1 MRNRLVLWCGL
12 VAAPWLAWSTVKAT
26 ASSAVAQKPIVVA
39 QAEAP
44 AAKAAAGAANSDY
57 WPEFGK
63 YPVPDAPYTATL
75 RSVSLEDLATRDLLP
90 LGIYKG
96 TPELNA
102 KRAWYEEHFYDTLAA
117 KKVWPDGAQHYHH
130 DWQGDRPWTFEP
142 IPQAAPPPCDQPQPT
157 GYDAEGCRYANAL
170 FKDVAAKDPAKAKAL
185 REQVRRGRD
194 VWFKGTFGNQDEIY
208 LHFSRTTPHGMDDIW
223 YPWLDTRERK
233 QRFTKYGVIND
244 PDCTEGDAST
254 NFWDKCPDPHSSGV
268 LGYRKY
274 YADPT
279 KDASG
284 KVVFDPKTASYQP
297 DELKKNLRYVIGH
310 PCVQCHVGFDPTHP
324 PANPNLPKWEDL
336 SATIGNQHVNQPTM
350 FFQGAPKDSLAR
362 IALEAG
368 RPGTIDTSLV
378 ANDFQNN
385 PGTQNNIMDFQNR
398 RVFTNTMKDP
408 VTGELRQGRTQHVL
422 KGGEDSVGDHL
433 ALIRV
438 YVNIGMCTEECWTP
452 NFPTPGSY
460 FGDKSHQ
467 KPFRIAQCAKDCEPW
482 NYADAKM
489 DDLAAFLITGGPTYL
504 TSAKDSDGKSGD
516 NFVDFKKV
524 PEGRKVFAREC
535 AGCHSSTVAP
545 ENIRSDRAALE
556 RFYTGHVFGRE
567 DTWQAEFT
575 DEERT
580 SPEFIAKY
588 LAKDAGGRLRPKQ
601 FAEGGLHGGDVFGQD
616 WLGNDEPTAFNIVG
630 TNACRALHDNHNKG
644 HIWEE
649 FSSEDYKARPSPGAV
664 PNVLNRMVPL
674 LGGIKMGERKIEG
687 GPGYLRN
694 ISLLSVWAT
703 APFLHNNAIGEM
715 PVLADGT
722 PDTTVQ
728 GRIKAFEAAFDELM
742 TSDNAAITPH
752 RTAKTSVTSTPFW
765 LAPREDGQGWLKLPV
780 AKGTPI
786 ANFASADPHSPL
798 FMKCDDPVENKGHQ
812 FGVTLSA
819 DEKLAL
825 REFLKLM

>member
-1 MRNRLVLWCGL
+1 MRFKTFVCSGLLLLPVLAL
-12 VAAPWLAWSTVKAT
+12 AAKPVPPKPAAAP
-26 ASSAVAQKPIVVA
+26 
-39 QAEAP
+39 AP
-44 AAKAAAGAANSDY
+44 AAVQDDY
-57 WPEFGK
+57 WPAFGK
-63 YPVPDAPYTATL
+63 YPVPDAPYSATL
-75 RSVSLEDLATRDLLP
+75 RSVSLEDLAKRDLLP

-96 TPELNA
+96 TPQLNE
-102 KRAWYEEHFYDTLAA
+102 KRAWYEAHFYDTLAA
-117 KKVWPDGAQHYHH
+117 RKVWPDGAQHYQH
-130 DWQGDRPWTFEP
+130 DWQGPITWTFAP
-142 IPQAAPPPCDQPQPT
+142 IPQKAPPPCDQPQPT
-157 GYDAEGCRYANAL
+157 GYDAEGCRYVNSL
-170 FKDVAAKDPAKAKAL
+170 FKDVAAVDPAKAKAL
-185 REQVRRGRD
+185 REQARRGRD

-208 LHFSRTTPHGMDDIW
+208 LHFSRTVPNGIDDIW
-223 YPWLDTRERK
+223 YPWLDTRERS
-233 QRFTKYGVIND
+233 QRFTKYGLIND

-254 NFWDKCPDPHSSGV
+254 YWWDKCPDPHSSGV

-284 KVVFDPKTASYQP
+284 KVVFDPKTSPYQP
-297 DELKKNLRYVIGH
+297 DELKKNLRFVIGH

-324 PANPNLPKWEDL
+324 PANPNLPKWDDI
-336 SATIGNQHVNQPTM
+336 SATIGNQHINQPTM

-362 IALEAG
+362 VALQAG

-438 YVNIGMCTEECWTP
+438 YVNIGMCTEECWAP
-452 NFPTPGSY
+452 NFPSPGVM
-460 FGDKSHQ
+460 FGEKSHQ
-467 KPFRIAQCAKDCEPW
+467 RPFRIAQCAKDCEPW

-504 TSAKDSDGKSGD
+504 VNAKDVDGTPGASLID
-516 NFVDFKKV
+516 MAKV
-524 PEGRKVFAREC
+524 PVGRKVFAREC
-535 AGCHSSTVAP
+535 AGCHSSLVAP
-545 ENIRSDRAALE
+545 ENIRNDRAALA
-556 RFYTGHVFGRE
+556 RFYEGHVFGRE

-575 DEERT
+575 PEERN

-588 LAKDAGGRLRPKQ
+588 LAKDKQGRLRPVQ
-601 FAEGGLHGGDVFGQD
+601 FAKDEVFGQD
-616 WLGNDEPTAFNIVG
+616 WLGNDEPTPFNIIG
-630 TNACRALHDNHNKG
+630 TNMCRALHDNHNEG

-649 FSSEDYKARPSPGAV
+649 FSSEDYKHRPSPGSV
-664 PNVLNRMVPL
+664 PNVLSRMIPVV
-674 LGGIKMGERKIEG
+674 GGTKVGERKIEG

-703 APFLHNNAIGEM
+703 APFLHNNAIGEATR
-715 PVLADGT
+715 LADGQT
-722 PDTTVQ
+722 MDYTVR
-728 GRIKAFEAAFDELM
+728 GRVKQFEQAFDELM
-742 TSDNAAITPH
+742 TSDNPAVTPH
-752 RTAKTSVTSTPFW
+752 RPQKITTIDLDFK
-765 LAPREDGQGWLKLPV
+765 LAAREDGQGFLKFPV
-780 AKGTPI
+780 PKGTPI
-786 ANFASADPHSPL
+786 GNFTSTNPHAPL